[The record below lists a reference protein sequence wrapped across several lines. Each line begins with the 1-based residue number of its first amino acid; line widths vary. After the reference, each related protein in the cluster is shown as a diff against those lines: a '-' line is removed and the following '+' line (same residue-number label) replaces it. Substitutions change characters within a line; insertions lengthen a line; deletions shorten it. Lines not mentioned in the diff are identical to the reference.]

1 MGKGHGRSIEL
12 NMDYRGDMARGNV
25 LCRSN
30 VELIESRGM
39 WYTTAIVLLNAL
51 KNLGKNRPFALTF
64 ACHGEKTIA
73 PRGA

>member
-1 MGKGHGRSIEL
+1 ME
-12 NMDYRGDMARGNV
+12 NV

-30 VELIESRGM
+30 VDLIESQGI
-39 WYTTAIVLLNAL
+39 WYTIAIVPLGGAL
-51 KNLGKNRPFALTF
+51 KSPGKNRPFALTF

>member
-1 MGKGHGRSIEL
+1 ME
-12 NMDYRGDMARGNV
+12 NV

-30 VELIESRGM
+30 VELIESQGI
-39 WYTTAIVLLNAL
+39 WYTIAIVPLGGAL
-51 KNLGKNRPFALTF
+51 KSPGKNRPFALTF